1 MMWARRCGNGGFAV
15 VVGLA
20 AGCGEEV
27 GPERM
32 RTTRVS
38 GVVRVGDRPVG
49 GGWIEFIPI
58 DGTVGNMRTA
68 PLEPDGSFV
77 ATRVAV
83 GTNIVGLAHAP
94 IALPGGRLFETFH
107 SPIRRDIP
115 AGPSTHLSLDL
126 LAEFFRE
133 RNAGGPRR

>member
-1 MMWARRCGNGGFAV
+1 MWARRSWNGGFAV
-15 VVGLA
+15 VLGLA
-20 AGCGEEV
+20 AGCREEL

-32 RTTRVS
+32 RMTRVS
-38 GVVRVGDRPVG
+38 GIVRVGDRPVG

-68 PLEPDGSFV
+68 PLDSDGSFV

-94 IALPGGRLFETFH
+94 IALPGGRFFETFH

-115 AGPSTHLSLDL
+115 AGPSTHLSFDL
-126 LAEFFRE
+126 LAEYYRE
-133 RNAGGPRR
+133 QNARGPRR

>member
-1 MMWARRCGNGGFAV
+1 MTWARRYWNVGFVVSAV
-15 VVGLA
+15 MA
-20 AGCGEEV
+20 AGCGEEL
-27 GPERM
+27 GPEPM

-49 GGWIEFIPI
+49 GGWIEFIPA

-68 PLEPDGSFV
+68 PLASDGSFV

-94 IALPGGRLFETFH
+94 IALPGGRLFETYN

-115 AGPSTHLSLDL
+115 AGLSTHLNLDL
-126 LAEFFRE
+126 LAEFFRVQG
-133 RNAGGPRR
+133 AGKPRR

>member
-1 MMWARRCGNGGFAV
+1 MMWARRCWFGGFAV

-20 AGCGEEV
+20 AGCAEEL

-32 RTTRVS
+32 RTTRVT

-49 GGWIEFIPI
+49 GGWIEFIPV

-68 PLEPDGSFV
+68 PLASDGSFE

-83 GTNIVGLAHAP
+83 GSNIVGLAHPP
-94 IALPGGRLFETFH
+94 IALPGGRLFETFR
-107 SPIRRDIP
+107 SPIRREIP
-115 AGPSTHLSLDL
+115 AGPTTRLDLDL
-126 LAEFFRE
+126 LAEFIRE
-133 RNAGGPRR
+133 QNAGGPRR

>member
-1 MMWARRCGNGGFAV
+1 MMWARRRCNGAFAV
-15 VVGLA
+15 VVVLA
-20 AGCGEEV
+20 AGCGEELV
-27 GPERM
+27 PERM
-32 RTTRVS
+32 RTTQVS
-38 GVVRVGDRPVG
+38 GAVRVGDRPVG

-68 PLEPDGSFV
+68 PLAPDGSFV

-83 GTNIVGLAHAP
+83 GTNLVGLAHAA
-94 IALPGGRLFETFH
+94 IGLPGGRLFETFH

-126 LAEFFRE
+126 RAEFFRE
-133 RNAGGPRR
+133 QGRR

>member
-1 MMWARRCGNGGFAV
+1 MTWARRYCKGGFAAIV
-15 VVGLA
+15 VLA
-20 AGCGEEV
+20 AGCFEEL
-27 GPERM
+27 GPEPM

-49 GGWIEFIPI
+49 GGWIEFIPVE
-58 DGTVGNMRTA
+58 GTVGNMRTA
-68 PLEPDGSFV
+68 PLASDGTFV

-83 GTNIVGLAHAP
+83 GINIIGLAHAP
-94 IALPGGRLFETFH
+94 IALPGGRLFETFQ

-126 LAEFFRE
+126 LAELFR
-133 RNAGGPRR
+133 RQDAGRSRR